1 MARSEVTGC
10 MASCSR
16 SALQELH
23 ALLEPVLH
31 YFREVAG
38 QTLQPTSSINAF
50 CWPISY
56 LSESKMP
63 AAVRVFEQTAK
74 YSLRVTLL
82 ASAAYSG
89 NKPVYTVMIQ
99 PNSSHES
106 LCVMAQR
113 GSFLSARFLL
123 KTALER
129 GASVLRW
136 WKQLDCESCIRY
148 FVCILPAGDG
158 LDSSSRGCK

>member
-1 MARSEVTGC
+1 
-10 MASCSR
+10 MASGSR
-16 SALQELH
+16 FALQELH
-23 ALLEPVLH
+23 TLLEPVLH

-38 QTLQPTSSINAF
+38 QTLQPTYSINAF

-82 ASAAYSG
+82 ASVAYSG

-106 LCVMAQR
+106 LCVMAR
-113 GSFLSARFLL
+113 EGSFLSARFLL

-136 WKQLDCESCIRY
+136 GRQLRDWFFYSTLG
-148 FVCILPAGDG
+148 ILCASFLQRMALTLLLTGVNEEAF
-158 LDSSSRGCK
+158 

>member
-1 MARSEVTGC
+1 MDRSEVTGC

-113 GSFLSARFLL
+113 RQFPLREIFIKNSIGERSFCAEMVEAVGLRVVHSVFCVHPSC
-123 KTALER
+123 R
-129 GASVLRW
+129 GW
-136 WKQLDCESCIRY
+136 
-148 FVCILPAGDG
+148 P
-158 LDSSSRGCK
+158 